1 MYVCIYRYYS
11 QAKNKE
17 RTKEQAKVAATEKPV
32 YLIEDMARKINDL
45 DREVKYLLNKAK
57 TFRPKVKPIDITN
70 TTDANSTKTGE
81 WNHWVIVV

>member
-1 MYVCIYRYYS
+1 M
-11 QAKNKE
+11 KK
-17 RTKEQAKVAATEKPV
+17 QAKVPATEKPV
-32 YLIEDMARKINDL
+32 YPIEDMARKINDL

-81 WNHWVIVV
+81 WYNGAIMVLQH